1 MLFTTAPFLLLF
13 LPITLAGF
21 LTLGRWSSRAAIAWL
36 LAASVFFYG
45 YWAPQMVALLLASV
59 AANYLVF
66 TAIARRMQAAN
77 QPAARRCLTLGI
89 VLNLLVLGYFKYA
102 NFFVDNLNS
111 VAGTDWHP
119 ARVILPIGISFYSF
133 TQIAFLVDAY
143 QGKVREPSILNYG
156 LFVTYFPHLVA
167 GPVLHHARQTFLP
180 GSNRSTFGAWWSCS
194 TGGATAPIWR
204 RLRKVRPA

>member
-66 TAIARRMQAAN
+66 SAIARRLRAAD
-77 QPAARRCLTLGI
+77 QPAARRYLTLGI
-89 VLNLLVLGYFKYA
+89 VLNLLVLGCFKYA

-119 ARVILPIGISFYSF
+119 ARVMS
-133 TQIAFLVDAY
+133 
-143 QGKVREPSILNYG
+143 
-156 LFVTYFPHLVA
+156 
-167 GPVLHHARQTFLP
+167 
-180 GSNRSTFGAWWSCS
+180 
-194 TGGATAPIWR
+194 
-204 RLRKVRPA
+204 